1 MILYGR
7 IVSPYVMRP
16 LLAARAKGHDLQ
28 VEMFE
33 GGIKSDAYLALSPM
47 GKMPLLV
54 DGDLALPESQTITDY
69 LDAVLD
75 GPAIVPAD
83 AEAAARMRLLI
94 RIEDV
99 YILPQLGLLFG
110 AASPEAADAAKQ
122 GIATGLGYIEHFR
135 DAGHEWAFGDS
146 FTMADA
152 ALMPL
157 FYFFDAMN
165 DRLQTRALLDGVPGL
180 AAWWTRVKATD
191 VGRRCIAEQA
201 QSMKE
206 MQADRA
212 AAAA

>member
-33 GGIKSDAYLALSPM
+33 GGIKSEAYLAHSPM
-47 GKMPLLV
+47 GRMPLLI

-83 AEAAARMRLLI
+83 PKAAARMRLLI
-94 RIEDV
+94 RLVDV
-99 YILPQLGLLFG
+99 YVLPHLNLLFSG
-110 AASPEAADAAKQ
+110 DAAAKQ
-122 GIATGLGYIEHFR
+122 AIATGLGYIEHFR
-135 DAGHEWAFGDS
+135 RAGDIWAFGNG

-152 ALMPL
+152 ALIPV
-157 FYFFDAMN
+157 FFFFDAMD

-180 AAWWTRVKATD
+180 AAWWARARVTD
-191 VGRRCIAEQA
+191 VGQRCIAEQA

-206 MQADRA
+206 MFADRA